1 LRGVVGYPLARTV
14 GTSFFRWDLISGSQ
28 RWVGLKNFF
37 DILQDPDAGSVA
49 VVTLIYTSLAVG
61 VELLLGYALALAFRA
76 GLARKLRGFP
86 LLRVILCAP
95 LFIAPADLGLL
106 FSQHLQPESG
116 ALNSLL
122 GWFEVPPVPW

>member
-61 VELLLGYALALAFRA
+61 IELLLGYALALAFRA

-95 LFIAPADLGLL
+95 LFIAPLIWA
-106 FSQHLQPESG
+106 FYFRSIYSPESG